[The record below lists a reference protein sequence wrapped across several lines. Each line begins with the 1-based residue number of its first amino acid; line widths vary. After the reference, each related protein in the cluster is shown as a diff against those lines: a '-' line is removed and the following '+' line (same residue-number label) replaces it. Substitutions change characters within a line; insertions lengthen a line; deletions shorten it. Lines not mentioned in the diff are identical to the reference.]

1 MSVAVNLSLGAAL
14 GRYFKNRGF
23 MVYGHGKLYHPN
35 NSPPNNDFPRSWT
48 EDQSNPYYWG
58 NGPPIGDAFGCYV
71 GGKATTP
78 ISDQIARPLWDQYR
92 SGARSD
98 NFGIIFAHF
107 GPFLHHFGPFLAGS
121 STQRAVRCTPEISQP
136 VQAWCL
142 GLMGADGC

>member
-1 MSVAVNLSLGAAL
+1 MSVAVNLYLGAAL

-78 ISDQIARPLWDQYR
+78 VSDQIARPLWDQYR
-92 SGARSD
+92 SGARSG
-98 NFGIIFAHF
+98 NFGIIFASF
-107 GPFLHHFGPFLAGS
+107 WAIFASFWAISRGVFN
-121 STQRAVRCTPEISQP
+121 STRRAVHSRNVSACT
-136 VQAWCL
+136 
-142 GLMGADGC
+142 GLVPGLDGC